1 VKKHLSLVALLV
13 LCVFPLSAFTN
24 ASSLHTNAGTLASLQ
39 TAKHCVIKL
48 APLRPGQHTS
58 DILGSSCYRTFAEAI
73 AAATGGRV
81 HLASTI
87 RPQDLTQ
94 AMLNTSLNATS
105 QSQPA
110 SNISNTQ
117 YILSDE
123 YWDWHDTGATWTPS
137 GSAPCSSSIGYSL
150 SYVGDTWN
158 DQISSA
164 TGYSGC
170 NHVKHWDNR
179 GFKGSN
185 IMCTNSPSTCWT
197 MGAMN
202 DHTSSIEWNH

>member
-1 VKKHLSLVALLV
+1 MKKFFVSVLVALLATIAVPVVV
-13 LCVFPLSAFTN
+13 LAAPATNQGPL
-24 ASSLHTNAGTLASLQ
+24 Q
-39 TAKHCVIKL
+39 HCVMKL

-58 DILGSSCYRTFAEAI
+58 DILGSSCYQTFAEAI

-94 AMLNTSLNATS
+94 AMLNTGLNATS
-105 QSQPA
+105 QSA
-110 SNISNTQ
+110 SNVTNTQ
-117 YILSDE
+117 YVLSVE
-123 YWDWHDTGATWTPS
+123 YWDWHDSGATWTPT
-137 GSAPCSSSIGYSL
+137 GSAPCSSSIGYNV
-150 SYVGDTWN
+150 SYVGNTWN

-170 NHVKHWDNR
+170 NHVKHWDNS

-185 IMCTNSPSTCWT
+185 IMCTNSSSTCWT